1 MDAVPSPFAGVDT
14 FEKLMKQSDF
24 KDYLTRNLDSEYL
37 ISSILADDIDGDA
50 FVGGIEQ
57 YRSLTPAL
65 RESLIN
71 RINNFELATTAGIDV
86 SIHMIIS
93 FWKLVYLSANI
104 LVVPFPDI
112 STSCIVHCLLP
123 TKTYTDM
130 SHRYLESGRT

>member
-50 FVGGIEQ
+50 FVEGIEQ
-57 YRSLTPAL
+57 YRSLTPTL

-86 SIHMIIS
+86 SIPLIY
-93 FWKLVYLSANI
+93 LVTNI
-104 LVVPFPDI
+104 PDVTHLIHHIHNLFCFVVCYQPKHI
-112 STSCIVHCLLP
+112 
-123 TKTYTDM
+123 
-130 SHRYLESGRT
+130 HRYVSPIP

>member
-1 MDAVPSPFAGVDT
+1 MDAVPSPHAGVDT

-50 FVGGIEQ
+50 FVEGIEQ
-57 YRSLTPAL
+57 YRSLTPIL

-86 SIHMIIS
+86 SIHMTIS
-93 FWKLVYLSANI
+93 FFVQLTSADLTTKRSYFTGNPTSPSQPHLVFL
-104 LVVPFPDI
+104 
-112 STSCIVHCLLP
+112 
-123 TKTYTDM
+123 TYPYIHIDM
-130 SHRYLESGRT
+130 SH